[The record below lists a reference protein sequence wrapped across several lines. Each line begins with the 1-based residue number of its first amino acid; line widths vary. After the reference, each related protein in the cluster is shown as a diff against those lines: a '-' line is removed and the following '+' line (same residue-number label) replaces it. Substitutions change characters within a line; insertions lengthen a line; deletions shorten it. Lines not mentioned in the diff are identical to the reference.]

1 MALKTRRT
9 KRKRCRSRGK
19 LRSCGAWIV
28 RGLTLG
34 AFGGRGKQR
43 QQKFVAEDVSR
54 IRRDDGIPLPSMG
67 PTSHPIR
74 L

>member
-1 MALKTRRT
+1 MALKTRRS

-34 AFGGRGKQR
+34 TFGGRGKRR
-43 QQKFVAEDVSR
+43 QQKFVAEDVSH
-54 IRRDDGIPLPSMG
+54 IRCEKEFPLPPMG
-67 PTSHPIR
+67 PASHPIR